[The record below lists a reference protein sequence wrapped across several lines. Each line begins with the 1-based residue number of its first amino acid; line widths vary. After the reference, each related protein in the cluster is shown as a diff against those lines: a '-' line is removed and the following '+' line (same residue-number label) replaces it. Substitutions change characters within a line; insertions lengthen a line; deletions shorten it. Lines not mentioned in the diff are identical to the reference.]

1 MGSWLDA
8 YRVSLIPRPRP
19 GNEASIGPDET
30 NFLLQL
36 EYGQHAALAAH
47 KLLRSTTEKGKWP

>member
-1 MGSWLDA
+1 MHIGLASFPGL
-8 YRVSLIPRPRP
+8 
-19 GNEASIGPDET
+19 GNEASIGPDEM

-47 KLLRSTTEKGKWP
+47 KLLRATTEKGKWP